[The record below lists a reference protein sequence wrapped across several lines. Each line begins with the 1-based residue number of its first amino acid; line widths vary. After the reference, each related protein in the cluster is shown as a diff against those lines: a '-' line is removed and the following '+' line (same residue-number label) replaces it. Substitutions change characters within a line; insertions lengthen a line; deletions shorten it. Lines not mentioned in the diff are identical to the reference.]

1 VDYAAARANMVGSQ
15 LRTNKVSDTG
25 LLEAFEAVP
34 RELFVPADKR
44 GVAYVD
50 EDLAVAD
57 GRYLMKPMVLA
68 RLLQEAAIE
77 PGDIV
82 LDIGCCSG
90 YSSAIL
96 AKLAATVV
104 AVESDKRLAAEANRI
119 LSDQGNDNVVVVEAP
134 LDEGYPKQAPYNVI
148 FIAGSVAEVPKAI
161 CDQLIDGGRLVT
173 VVKDRSGLGRA
184 SLMQRTG
191 DVVSSRVLF
200 DAATPYLPGFTRE
213 PGFIF

>member
-1 VDYAAARANMVGSQ
+1 VDYAAARANMVSSQ
-15 LRTNKVSDTG
+15 LRTNKVTDKE
-25 LLEAFEAVP
+25 LLEAFETVP

-44 GVAYVD
+44 GVAYID
-50 EDLAVAD
+50 EDMAVAD

-104 AVESDKRLAAEANRI
+104 AVESDKRLAEEASRI
-119 LSDQGNDNVVVVEAP
+119 LSDLGNDNVVVVEAP

-173 VVKDRSGLGRA
+173 VVKDRPGLGRA

-191 DVVSSRVLF
+191 DVVSSRLLF

-213 PGFIF
+213 AGFVF

>member
-15 LRTNKVSDTG
+15 LRTTKVTDPV
-25 LLEAFEAVP
+25 LLEAFESVP

-50 EDLAVAD
+50 EDMAIAG

-68 RLLQEAAIE
+68 RLLQAAAIE

-82 LDIGCCSG
+82 LDIGCGSG

-104 AVESDKRLAAEANRI
+104 AVESDKRLADEANRI
-119 LSDQGNDNVVVVEAP
+119 LSDQGNDNVVVVEAA

-148 FIAGSVAEVPKAI
+148 FIGGSVADVPKAI

-173 VVKDRSGLGRA
+173 VVKDGKDLGRA
-184 SLMQRTG
+184 TLMQRIG

-200 DAATPYLPGFTRE
+200 DAATHYLPGFTRE
-213 PGFIF
+213 AGFAF

>member
-1 VDYAAARANMVGSQ
+1 MDYGAARANMVASQ
-15 LRTNKVSDTG
+15 LRTNKVTDPV
-25 LLEAFEAVP
+25 LLEAFETVP

-50 EDLAVAD
+50 EDIAIAP
-57 GRYLMKPMVLA
+57 GRYLMEPMVFA
-68 RLLQEAAIE
+68 RLLQEAAVE

-82 LDIGCCSG
+82 LDIGCGSG

-104 AVESDKRLAAEANRI
+104 AVESDKRLAEDADRI

-148 FIAGSVAEVPKAI
+148 VIGGSVAEVPKAI

-173 VVKDRSGLGRA
+173 VVKDRPGLGRA
-184 SLMQRTG
+184 SLIQRTG
-191 DVVSSRVLF
+191 DVVSSRALF

-213 PGFIF
+213 AGFVF